1 MATKKI
7 QKNTEVKEEKKG
19 GAKTDAR
26 ILSLRVTEKSAKGSM
41 IGAYT
46 FNIPNN
52 VNKIEVAKA
61 IKIIYGVT
69 PIKVAITKRMKKVKL
84 IRGKVGT
91 KAGGKKA
98 VVYLKKGDKIEF
110 A

>member
-26 ILSLRVTEKSAKGSM
+26 ILGLRVTEKSAKGSM
-41 IGAYT
+41 LGAYT

-69 PIKVAITKRMKKVKL
+69 PHKLAITKRMQKTNMT
-84 IRGKVGT
+84 RGKVGIT
-91 KAGGKKA
+91 A
-98 VVYLKKGDKIEF
+98 
-110 A
+110 